1 MAEDHVHVDPQ
12 QASNGLAQWD
22 AGSAPLKSGWT
33 ATVERIRALNVP
45 ATWGSDGPGEE
56 FAKGYATDAEQFL
69 GVGGEVVDQVVE
81 LGTNS
86 RTAVLQSIASD
97 EVQAGHVTVEVQGLP

>member
-1 MAEDHVHVDPQ
+1 MADEHVYVDPQ

-33 ATVERIRALNVP
+33 DTVQRIRDLNVP
-45 ATWGSDGPGEE
+45 ATWGSDGPGEQ
-56 FAKGYATDAEQFL
+56 FAGTYEDDAEQFL
-69 GVGGEVVDQVVE
+69 SVGGEVVDQVVK
-81 LGTNS
+81 LGTDA

-97 EVQAGHVTVEVQGLP
+97 EVQAGHVTVEVEGLP

>member
-1 MAEDHVHVDPQ
+1 MAEDSVYVDPQ

-33 ATVERIRALNVP
+33 ETVAAIQALNTP

-56 FAKGYATDAEQFL
+56 FAGGYTEGADQFL
-69 GVGGEVVDQVVE
+69 TVGGEVVDQVVQ
-81 LGTNS
+81 LGVDS
-86 RTAVLQSIASD
+86 RTAVERSIASD
-97 EVQAGHVTVEVQGLP
+97 EVQAGHVTVEVEGLP